1 MPAQVKTIYNLVT
14 MAPLLS
20 LFGWRHVGG
29 KLSVSTGP
37 RDEADARDMGPNA
50 ALNNATAWA
59 CIRLISET
67 GGTLPMLVYRTAED
81 GGRTVAKDH
90 WLYEL
95 VHNSPHYDYTAVE
108 FWEGV
113 FASLCIAGNAYA
125 EKLYLNPRSAMNP
138 NPRPVALDPLPANL
152 VEVFRTKSGARRY
165 RYYEI
170 NKPPREIAEEDMFHV
185 RGFGNGGDVGLS
197 PVSYARRT
205 LYAARMTENASA
217 KLFAANMRHQ
227 GVLEMASSM
236 DDKQRADARKNIL
249 EPILSGGSGILE
261 HGITFKQLT
270 MSAQDAQM
278 LETKSFDIE
287 EICRWFRVPPFM
299 VGHTQ
304 KSTSWGTGLEQQN
317 LGFLT
322 YALRPYLSRIE
333 QSIRRSLMSPIERKT
348 LVAEF
353 KVEGLLR
360 ADTQT
365 RMTSYG
371 IGVDKGIYT
380 RDEVRGWENL
390 PPKGGAAAELTV
402 QSQNVTINMAA
413 QADSAKPT
421 PPPAAPGDDE
431 E

>member
-1 MPAQVKTIYNLVT
+1 MAKTKQTLPARIKTVFNLAT
-14 MAPLLS
+14 MAPILYM
-20 LFGWRHVGG
+20 FGWRHVGG

-37 RDEADARDMGPNA
+37 RDADLGKEMGPDA
-50 ALNNATAWA
+50 ALQIATVWA
-59 CIRLISET
+59 CIRLIAET
-67 GGTLPMLVYRTAED
+67 ISTLPMLVYRTEAD
-81 GGRTVAKDH
+81 GGRVVAKDH
-90 WLYEL
+90 PLYEL
-95 VHNSPHYDYTAVE
+95 LHDSPHFDYTAVE

-113 FASLCIAGNAYA
+113 AASLCIAGNAYA
-125 EKLYLNPRSAMNP
+125 EKLRMGS
-138 NPRPVALDPLPANL
+138 RIVALDPLPADQ
-152 VEVFRTKSGARRY
+152 VEVFRTPSGARRY
-165 RYYEI
+165 RFHEQG
-170 NKPPREIAEEDMFHV
+170 KRVREIAEEDMFHV

-197 PVSYARRT
+197 PISYARQT
-205 LYAARMTENASA
+205 LFATRATQSAAA
-217 KLFAANMRHQ
+217 KLFGANMRHQ
-227 GVLEMASSM
+227 GVLEMDQSM
-236 DDKQRADARKNIL
+236 DDVQRKQARENIL

-261 HGITFKQLT
+261 HGIKFKQLT

-278 LETKSFDIE
+278 LETMSFNIE

-322 YALRPYLSRIE
+322 YSLRPYLSRIE
-333 QSIRRSLMSPIERKT
+333 QTIRRSLMTPVERKT

-365 RMTSYG
+365 RIASYAT
-371 IGVDKGIYT
+371 GVQNGIYT
-380 RDEVRGWENL
+380 RDEVRSWENL

-413 QADSAKPT
+413 SQPEPKPT
-421 PPPAAPGDDE
+421 PPAEPDEADE